1 VISVS
6 AREKQLDDATSYIPS
21 NSAYEYQPEEG
32 EIITADDVYLDEL
45 DGPQPLRP
53 QPHLAPARTNSSM
66 TSDGAGPSIHQQQAT
81 DEAEE
86 IANAQAERRKKF
98 KNADPYRLPDLPGP
112 IGISAAQGAN
122 GKTKADPRLATEE
135 ELKTF
140 IETMKPEDFDV
151 NSPEFRALPTDVQYE
166 IIGDL
171 RIRSRQQSH
180 RRLASMLRAA
190 PTPLDFSKAQ
200 IANLSKRNTLTQQL
214 LTVTDTIGSS
224 NLQIP
229 VRVASERNREYVLVR
244 NTEADGGGWVLGVR
258 DQGSKEKPI
267 EIEESPQS
275 KKRKEAKARRWLN
288 SDDEDSDVEEI
299 PP

>member
-1 VISVS
+1 
-6 AREKQLDDATSYIPS
+6 
-21 NSAYEYQPEEG
+21 
-32 EIITADDVYLDEL
+32 
-45 DGPQPLRP
+45 
-53 QPHLAPARTNSSM
+53 M
-66 TSDGAGPSIHQQQAT
+66 TSEGAGPSNHHGQTI
-81 DEAEE
+81 DEAEQ
-86 IANAQAERRKKF
+86 IAVAQAERRKKF

-112 IGISAAQGAN
+112 IGISSTQVTN
-122 GKTKADPRLATEE
+122 GKTKPDPRMATED

-140 IETMKPEDFDV
+140 IDTMKPEDFDV
-151 NSPEFRALPTDVQYE
+151 NSPEFRTLPTDVQYE

-224 NLQIP
+224 GLQIP

-244 NTEADGGGWVLGVR
+244 NTEAEGGGWVLGVR
-258 DQGSKEKPI
+258 DQGSKDKPI
-267 EIEESPQS
+267 VIEESPQS
-275 KKRKEAKARRWLN
+275 RKKKEAKARAWLD
-288 SDDEDSDVEEI
+288 SDEEDSDVEEI
-299 PP
+299 PK